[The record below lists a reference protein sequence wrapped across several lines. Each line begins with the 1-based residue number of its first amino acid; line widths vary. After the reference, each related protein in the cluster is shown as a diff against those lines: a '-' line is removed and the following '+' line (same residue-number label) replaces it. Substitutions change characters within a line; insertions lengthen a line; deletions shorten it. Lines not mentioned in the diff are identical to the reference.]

1 MSSSGI
7 WPDTLADELI
17 TLHDLLRYAI
27 TAMGRAEVSHG
38 HGFPD
43 ASAEAAY
50 LLAWYFKLPHDA
62 VGEHLGARAT
72 REERAAFVQL
82 LARRVSDRIPSPYLT
97 GEAWLG
103 DFRFRVDARV
113 LIPRSF
119 IAELLLE
126 GLAPWVPAPEG
137 IARALDLCTGS
148 GCLAILLAHAF
159 PDAEVDG
166 VDLSADALEVAHL
179 NVADH
184 GLEDRLSLVRSDVF
198 SGLGDARYDLIVSN
212 PPYVDAPSMAALP
225 AEYRH
230 EPSLALAAG
239 TDGLDIV
246 HRILAGARKHLKAG
260 GVLVVEIGHN
270 RDVLEEAYP
279 DLPFT
284 WLSTHAGDDFVFLLT
299 RDQLGS

>member
-1 MSSSGI
+1 MSASVAMSASSP
-7 WPDTLADELI
+7 WPDTLADELL

-43 ASAEAAY
+43 ASTEAAY
-50 LLAWYFKLPHDA
+50 LLAWHFKLPYDA

-72 REERAAFVQL
+72 RDERAAFVRL
-82 LARRVSDRIPSPYLT
+82 LERRVTERVPSPYLT

-103 DFRFRVDARV
+103 DFRFRVDPRV

-126 GLAPWVPAPEG
+126 RLAPWVPEPEG
-137 IARALDLCTGS
+137 IVRALDLCTGS

-159 PDAEVDG
+159 PDATVDG
-166 VDLSADALEVAHL
+166 ADLSTDALNVART

-184 GLEDRLSLVRSDVF
+184 GLEDRLRLVQSDVY
-198 SGLGDARYDLIVSN
+198 SALVDARYDLIVSN

-230 EPSLALAAG
+230 EPALAMAAG

-246 HRILAGARKHLKAG
+246 HRILAGARDRLNAG
-260 GVLVVEIGHN
+260 GVLVVENLRLRNVGN
-270 RDVLEEAYP
+270 GR
-279 DLPFT
+279 
-284 WLSTHAGDDFVFLLT
+284 G
-299 RDQLGS
+299 R

>member
-1 MSSSGI
+1 MTGSNA
-7 WPDTLADELI
+7 WPDTLADELV

-27 TAMGRAEVSHG
+27 TTMGRADVAHG

-50 LLAWYFKLPHDA
+50 LIAWYFKLPHDA

-72 REERAAFVQL
+72 REERAAFLRLVEQ
-82 LARRVSDRIPSPYLT
+82 RVSERIPSPYLT

-103 DFRFRVDARV
+103 DYRFRVDPRV

-126 GLAPWVPAPEG
+126 GLAPWVPEPEG

-166 VDLSADALEVAHL
+166 ADLSADALDVARA
-179 NVADH
+179 NVTDH
-184 GLEDRLSLVRSDVF
+184 GLEDRLRLVQSDVF
-198 SGLGDARYDLIVSN
+198 SALGDARYDLIVSN
-212 PPYVDAPSMAALP
+212 PPYVNAPSMAALP
-225 AEYRH
+225 PEYRH

-239 TDGLDIV
+239 ADGLDIV
-246 HRILAGARKHLKAG
+246 HRILAGAAKHLTDD

-270 RDVLEEAYP
+270 RTALEEAYP
-279 DLPFT
+279 DIPFT

-299 RDQLGS
+299 REHLVG

>member
-1 MSSSGI
+1 MSVPAP
-7 WPDTLADELI
+7 WPDTLADELV

-27 TAMGRAEVSHG
+27 TAMGRAEVAHG

-43 ASAEAAY
+43 ASAEAGY
-50 LLAWYFKLPHDA
+50 LLAWYFKLPYDA

-72 REERAAFVQL
+72 RQERAAFVRL
-82 LARRVSDRIPSPYLT
+82 LERRVSERVPAPYLT

-103 DFRFRVDARV
+103 EYRFRVDPRV

-119 IAELLLE
+119 IASLLLE
-126 GLAPWVPAPEG
+126 GLAPWVPEPEG

-159 PDAEVDG
+159 PDARVDG
-166 VDLSADALEVAHL
+166 ADLSGDALDVAAT

-184 GLEDRLSLVRSDVF
+184 GLEDRLRLVQSDVF

-212 PPYVDAPSMAALP
+212 PPYVNAPSMAALP
-225 AEYRH
+225 PEYRH
-230 EPSLALAAG
+230 EPEVALAAG
-239 TDGLDIV
+239 DDGLDIV
-246 HRILAGARKHLKAG
+246 HRILAGARKHLEAG

-270 RDVLEEAYP
+270 RAALEEAYP
-279 DLPFT
+279 ALPFT

-299 RDQLGS
+299 RDQLPG